1 SGEAERTHV
10 RLLPPE
16 PGPPWH
22 LVRVFVAAASLQ
34 LGAGAAAGAGG
45 LADDDAGHRT
55 ADPES
60 SGEGGGGQAA
70 GGSPTRGATQ
80 NGRGR
85 PCQGLPLTWVSY
97 SAFPQPAALLGGN
110 RRGREVDLD
119 LGFLAGP
126 DCHRLGAR
134 LGLAVANHFRLQRVA
149 VLQAA
154 LESGGDEHALSGG
167 RGRRI
172 AIDRQHGI
180 SREIDDDRRRGRLDA
195 GLLLILL
202 LVLLLLRLD
211 RDRGRA
217 TRGAVAAGAALAA
230 TAA

>member
-1 SGEAERTHV
+1 
-10 RLLPPE
+10 
-16 PGPPWH
+16 
-22 LVRVFVAAASLQ
+22 
-34 LGAGAAAGAGG
+34 G
-45 LADDDAGHRT
+45 LAL
-55 ADPES
+55 PK
-60 SGEGGGGQAA
+60 
-70 GGSPTRGATQ
+70 GATQ

-180 SREIDDDRRRGRLDA
+180 SREIDDDRRRGRLAA
-195 GLLLILL
+195 GLLSRLL
-202 LVLLLLRLD
+202 LPLVA
-211 RDRGRA
+211 RGPSG
-217 TRGAVAAGAALAA
+217 RGDGPPGAAAPAAAPGAPPPPHMPPAAPKPAPAAGPPVAA
-230 TAA
+230 TAAPVPPVAAPAAHVPTVAPTVPTVASA